1 MFFFVKENSY
11 ISVTDKKDRMA
22 FSKYNKQVV
31 VLYISTLI
39 GVLIGMLVSIL
50 NTRNLAPSEYGDV
63 RYVNNIIQ
71 MLSGIFLFGYFVTG
85 SRLLAIAKTKE
96 ESAQIKGGL
105 VAILGMTVA
114 LMMVCMIACGL
125 IHHYILHREF
135 AWLFYAVIPVC
146 GSVLLLNYM
155 NTSAQGD
162 NSIYS
167 IAAARLLPSAI
178 YLVIAYLVYTHFGA
192 YSWLMLV
199 LQNGIALLVLGIIIW
214 YNKPS
219 FKNLKQTFK
228 SLQKENK
235 SYGLQVYY
243 GSLAN
248 VSVQY
253 IAGITLGTFASNN
266 ANVGFYSLALT
277 VTGPLAMLPSIIGT
291 TYFKRFA
298 HENNISRKILIYTL
312 SMALLSMLGFVILIY
327 PVVGFL
333 YDDRYSDVA
342 LFACVLSIGFTFHG
356 LGDVFN
362 RFLGAHGRGKS
373 LRNGAFISGAIALFG
388 YTLGVYYFGIW
399 GAIITKISASLAYFA
414 SMVLFYIYFI
424 KKQKSI
430 ISCQNSL

>member
-1 MFFFVKENSY
+1 M
-11 ISVTDKKDRMA
+11 RL
-22 FSKYNKQVV
+22 NKNGKQAI
-31 VLYISTLI
+31 VLYTSTLL
-39 GVLIGMLVSIL
+39 GVLVGMLVSIL

-85 SRLLAIAKTKE
+85 SRLLAIAKNE
-96 ESAQIKGGL
+96 EETAQIKGGL
-105 VAILGMTVA
+105 VTILGLTIV
-114 LMMVCMIACGL
+114 LMMACMVACGL
-125 IHHYILHREF
+125 IHHYILHREY
-135 AWLFYAVIPVC
+135 AWLFYTAIPVC

-167 IAAARLLPSAI
+167 IAAARLLPSTF
-178 YLVIAYLVYTHFGA
+178 YLGIAYLVYRQFGA
-192 YSWLMLV
+192 SSWLMLI
-199 LQNGIALLVLGIIIW
+199 LQNGIALIVLSAIIW

-228 SLQKENK
+228 ALQKENK
-235 SYGLQVYY
+235 SYGLQVYH

-253 IAGITLGTFASNN
+253 IAGITLGMFAANN

-298 HENNISRKILIYTL
+298 HENCISRKILYITL
-312 SMALLSMLGFVILIY
+312 GMSFLSLIGFIIIIY
-327 PVVGFL
+327 PVIGIL
-333 YDDRYSDVA
+333 YDERYSEVA
-342 LFACVLSIGFTFHG
+342 LFACVLAIGFTFHG

-362 RFLGAHGRGKS
+362 RFLGAHGQGKP
-373 LRNGAFISGAIALFG
+373 LRNGAFISGAIALLG
-388 YTLGVYYFGIW
+388 YTLGVYYFDIW
-399 GAIITKISASLAYFA
+399 GAIVTKVSASFAYFT
-414 SMVLFYIYFI
+414 SMLVFYIIYLRI
-424 KKQKSI
+424 TR
-430 ISCQNSL
+430 NA